1 MMCMRIRDR
10 APLLLQLLS
19 TGLIVAPM
27 LWPRPTLG
35 LILVAAACAFLIG
48 TQRRAVP
55 LGAAA
60 FLLGVAASV
69 VVGMALQQPW
79 QDSLSALVFSTGSLG
94 IPWLCGLAVQLIRRT
109 RLQARA
115 HAAEVYR
122 SRRAGEQ
129 LALAENLHDELG
141 HALSLVAL
149 TLARLEVDPSMPPDT
164 RGAVSAARSQLS
176 EAVGRLGES
185 VSILREGEVVPRP
198 RPAEFMA
205 LIREARAA
213 GANITLNGIEELS
226 VVSAEGRSL
235 LSRVLQES
243 LTNAARHAPG
253 APVEVNIAAA
263 QHGVTV
269 TVQNDVIPGSEHGEP
284 LSSGTG
290 LESLSDHVS
299 SVGGWL
305 DSGISGN
312 EFAVEVFLPDSLDP
326 HMGKLDDEPGRPVRR
341 TIFTILAGTAS
352 VALVVLGGLQ
362 VFSQSM
368 QKEAMMD
375 AEDFARIHVG
385 DRAESLHDFLPPREL
400 SPRPVS
406 APGVDCHDYAV
417 TASLFDDAA
426 GDAYRICTST
436 VTEKVVSTDVIR
448 GDQG

>member
-1 MMCMRIRDR
+1 MMCMRIRDW

-19 TGLIVAPM
+19 TGLIVASM

-35 LILVAAACAFLIG
+35 LVLVAAACAFLIG

-60 FLLGVAASV
+60 FLLGAAGSV
-69 VVGMALQQPW
+69 VVGAATHQPW
-79 QDSLSALVFSTGSLG
+79 QDGLSALVFSTGSLG
-94 IPWLCGLAVQLIRRT
+94 VPWLCGLAVQLIRRT
-109 RLQARA
+109 RLQAKE
-115 HAAEVYR
+115 HAAEIYR
-122 SRRAGEQ
+122 SRRAGER

-149 TLARLEVDPSMPPDT
+149 TLARLEVDPTMPPDT
-164 RGAVSAARSQLS
+164 RASVSTARSQLS

-185 VSILREGEVVPRP
+185 VSILREGEAVPQP

-213 GANITLNGIEELS
+213 GASITLNGVDELS
-226 VVSAEGRSL
+226 AVSVEGRSL
-235 LSRVLQES
+235 LSRVLQEA

-253 APVEVNIAAA
+253 VPVEVSIAAA
-263 QHGVTV
+263 GPGVTM
-269 TVQNDVIPGSEHGEP
+269 TVQNDVIPGFEHGEP

-299 SVGGWL
+299 NAGGWM

-312 EFAVEVFLPDSLDP
+312 EFAVEVFLPDSVDT
-326 HMGKLDDEPGRPVRR
+326 HVGKLDDEPGRPVRR
-341 TIFTILAGTAS
+341 TIFAILAGTAS

-375 AEDFARIHVG
+375 AEDFARVHVG
-385 DRAESLHDFLPPREL
+385 DRAESLHDFLPHREL
-400 SPRPVS
+400 SPRPAS
-406 APGVDCHDYAV
+406 APGIDCHDYAV

-426 GDAYRICTST
+426 GDAYRICIST
-436 VTEKVVSTDVIR
+436 VTGKVVSTDVIR
-448 GDQG
+448 GDQR